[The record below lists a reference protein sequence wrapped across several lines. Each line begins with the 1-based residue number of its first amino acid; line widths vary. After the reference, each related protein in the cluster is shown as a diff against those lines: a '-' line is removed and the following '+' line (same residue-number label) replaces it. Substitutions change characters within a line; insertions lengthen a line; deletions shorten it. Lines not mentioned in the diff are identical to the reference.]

1 MKFGIFYE
9 LQLPRPW
16 QNDSE
21 LNLYQDALTQVELAD
36 RCGYDC
42 AWQVEHHFLEEYS
55 HCPSPE
61 SFLAAASQR
70 TRNIRLGHGIF
81 QLTTNH
87 PARVAE
93 RVAVLDLLSNGRC
106 EFGMGES
113 ASITELEPFGRS
125 MEDKRAVFEEAVQA
139 IFPMFKDGGTE
150 HHGKYFDMP
159 LRNVLPKPLQK
170 PHPPVWMACSQ
181 LATIERAGRCGMG
194 ALGFQF
200 VSADAAHAWVHAY
213 YNAITKRLKRLAD
226 YTINPNIALVSFFMC
241 CKTDEEARKR
251 ADGATFFQ
259 FALRFYGASSDRKR
273 PAPGTVNMWDEYN
286 KWKRANPDAQEAA
299 LRGGLIGSPETLR
312 KKLAKFET
320 SHIDQVILLN
330 QAGNNR
336 HEDICE
342 VLGAF
347 RQGGHAGISRA
358 PYRARGVE
366 GCRDEPRDRARRDR
380 HGSVHGSLRQGNAGP
395 GASALKGDRSRGAPA
410 QPFAWVKYRERRLV
424 SRARRGSR
432 RGRSPPCPRAA
443 ASPDLAGLHS

>member
-16 QNDSE
+16 TEDGE
-21 LNLYQDALTQVELAD
+21 HKLYRDALTQVELAD
-36 RCGYDC
+36 RAGYDY
-42 AWQVEHHFLEEYS
+42 AWMVEHHFLEEYS
-55 HCPSPE
+55 HCPAPE
-61 SFLAAASQR
+61 SFLGAASQR
-70 TRNIRLGHGIF
+70 TRNIRLGHGII
-81 QLTTNH
+81 QVTTNH

-125 MEDKRAVFEEAVQA
+125 MEDKREVFDEAVAA
-139 IFPMFKDGGTE
+139 IFPMFGAGGTE
-150 HHGKYFDMP
+150 HHGKYFDIP
-159 LRNVLPKPLQK
+159 LRNVVPKPLQK
-170 PHPPVWMACSQ
+170 PHPPIWMACSQ
-181 LATIERAGRCGMG
+181 LDTIERAGRCGMG

-213 YNAITKRLKRLAD
+213 YNAITKRLTKLAD

-286 KWKRANPDAQEAA
+286 AWKRANPAAQEAA
-299 LRGGLIGSPETLR
+299 LRGGLIGSPDTIR

-330 QAGNNR
+330 QAGKNA

-342 VLGAF
+342 SLELFGREVMPEFQGHHAEHLAWKAKVMDREIELEEIETAAFKDRYGAK
-347 RQGGHAGISRA
+347 AM
-358 PYRARGVE
+358 
-366 GCRDEPRDRARRDR
+366 
-380 HGSVHGSLRQGNAGP
+380 
-395 GASALKGDRSRGAPA
+395 PA
-410 QPFAWVKYRERRLV
+410 QVRT
-424 SRARRGSR
+424 
-432 RGRSPPCPRAA
+432 PRAA
-443 ASPDLAGLHS
+443 TTG